1 MSKYHFVEAFK
12 NAYFPMR
19 TSFNHRSVALAKE
32 TFQIS
37 AGFISA
43 PQVCCNLLFEVSGS
57 INLNG
62 LRLDIDHR
70 HTPSLE
76 ISEKLQ
82 DSGIPAHGG
91 CLRAFL

>member
-12 NAYFPMR
+12 NVYFPMR
-19 TSFNHRSVALAKE
+19 TPFNHLSVAPAKE
-32 TFQIS
+32 TFQIP

-43 PQVCCNLLFEVSGS
+43 PQVSRNLLFEVSGS

-62 LRLDIDHR
+62 SRLDIDHR
-70 HTPSLE
+70 HAPFLE
-76 ISEKLQ
+76 INEKLQ

-91 CLRAFL
+91 CPQAFL